1 VSTLASALP
10 RRLELSPTAFRRL
23 AWWTSGWL
31 VLIVAT
37 GATVRLTGSG
47 LGCLHWPGCTPH
59 RFEPRGFHSDVEF
72 GNRVV
77 AAVTVAMT
85 LAFAAASLVARRVPR
100 WMRVVAW
107 LVFVGTLAQAPLGA
121 ITIHYDLNPYLV
133 ISHLLLSLLVLG
145 LAVVVAAAGDGPA
158 PAGWVRGGA
167 LILLAATTVLVVTGT
182 FSTAAGKFPGSNG
195 NQHVRRLGAFE
206 PAVALHVRAVA
217 VFGVMF
223 LVLAVWAWRNRARHR
238 TILRGCA
245 GLIVVLLGQ
254 MAVGETQYRM
264 YGTIPWWV
272 VLVHVV
278 LASVV
283 FAWAVALVAR
293 LWRPARI

>member
-10 RRLELSPTAFRRL
+10 RRLELSPAAFRRL

-158 PAGWVRGGA
+158 PAACSRRRPCSSSPAPSRPPPGSSRARTATSTCGGSAPSSRRSRCTSARSPSSASCSSCSPCGRGGTA
-167 LILLAATTVLVVTGT
+167 PATGRSCAA
-182 FSTAAGKFPGSNG
+182 A
-195 NQHVRRLGAFE
+195 
-206 PAVALHVRAVA
+206 PA
-217 VFGVMF
+217 
-223 LVLAVWAWRNRARHR
+223 
-238 TILRGCA
+238 
-245 GLIVVLLGQ
+245 
-254 MAVGETQYRM
+254 
-264 YGTIPWWV
+264 
-272 VLVHVV
+272 
-278 LASVV
+278 
-283 FAWAVALVAR
+283 
-293 LWRPARI
+293 